1 MTVAEAIDAGTLPGR
16 LWFYSNY
23 HCNLACA
30 YCLTESAPGSARRQ
44 LSPEQILRLATE
56 AKALGFTSLGIT
68 GGEPFMVPTMPD
80 LLAKLGQ
87 LLPTVVLSNATL
99 FTPARIAQLAPLA
112 ELPVAV
118 QISLDAP
125 EASLNDEL
133 RGPENFAK
141 VAVAVPQLV
150 KAGISVRI
158 ATTVEPDRLN
168 LEQHGRLCELHRS
181 WGVSDDDHLV
191 RPIIR
196 RGRAAENGMGTVF
209 DHSQIPAELT
219 ITVDGAFWSPFGP
232 TVRTDNVD
240 TDLLIT
246 RTIEP
251 LAVPAEAIAR
261 LAGGLPEGNDARIGI
276 R

>member
-251 LAVPAEAIAR
+251 LAVPAEAIVR